1 VHWVCLIQKL
11 AGSSCHFFF
20 LEEKTFFFDQPKNLI
35 RSAQFFVLV
44 KPNFWA
50 GRNWAGQTQILF
62 PRKETEKIRVEK
74 SGFNHFTCFETFFSL
89 SAPGV
94 GA

>member
-62 PRKETEKIRVEK
+62 LFSVSFQK
-74 SGFNHFTCFETFFSL
+74 SGLKNPALTTLLVLRPSFRSQL
-89 SAPGV
+89 QV
-94 GA
+94 